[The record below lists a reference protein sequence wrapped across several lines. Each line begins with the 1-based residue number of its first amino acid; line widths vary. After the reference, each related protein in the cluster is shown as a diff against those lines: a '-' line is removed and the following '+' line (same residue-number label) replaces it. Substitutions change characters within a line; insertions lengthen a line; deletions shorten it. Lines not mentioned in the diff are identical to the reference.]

1 MNNEYEHMEEK
12 TQEGVCFQWDESHE
26 DIVDMN
32 VEAGIKIVELPSNI
46 RIPKTEKAFPDV
58 EELVISKNAKNILI
72 PNALFPNA
80 KKVTSHSPYF
90 VSGKYL
96 IKNYHGTMYSK
107 LLNVFCTS
115 EDINLKCGSSY
126 ERVSSIADYAF
137 AGNKSTV
144 LLGTDSI
151 SSCDEFAFKDSA
163 FENQPFVNGVK
174 EAGGIVF
181 DIDYDADKVVLPD
194 DEKTLR
200 AYANNIDLSKVKKL
214 VIHNAYSLNYFM
226 TSKIPPVIVVDSGDI
241 CLGDII
247 KIVHSSRGDS
257 VVKDVQFTDKV
268 KRFVVMHD
276 GVVYTSDMKTLIAG
290 LPSKKDVVIP
300 EGVMEIHA
308 NAFYRCNIESV
319 TMPDSLEV
327 IDTCAF
333 QECKNLST
341 VKFGNGLT
349 RICERAFSYCKNLKE
364 IVLPDRLER
373 MDSYAFSYAGLESVT
388 FGSGLNSLS
397 NGVFANTPMQKVH
410 IPNTVTRIAH
420 VVFGED
426 IKSIIADNYIQDI
439 ESVASCINRRNADD
453 FVIISCDGKKAYI
466 PKNVKP
472 SMFDTLKSRASFF
485 WSDEG
490 EETCGFW
497 DCSYSAKGREDEAL
511 AEYLE
516 FGFIDA
522 KEYLKKNS
530 KRIITRLVE
539 EGDEDKI
546 VQFLNLG
553 FVSKPT
559 LKSLIPKAEEKE
571 LAIVSSYI
579 LKQIGDKKTSNR
591 FAL

>member
-1 MNNEYEHMEEK
+1 MNNGYEHMEEK
-12 TQEGVCFQWDESHE
+12 TQDGVCFQWDESHE
-26 DIVDMN
+26 DILDMN
-32 VEAGIKIVELPSNI
+32 VEAGIKVVALPSSV
-46 RIPKTEKAFPDV
+46 RMSKTEKMFPDV
-58 EELVISKNAKNILI
+58 EELVIANNVKNILI
-72 PNALFPNA
+72 PNTLFPNV
-80 KKVTSHSPYF
+80 KKVTSRSPYF
-90 VSGKYL
+90 ISGRYIFKRYMGRY
-96 IKNYHGTMYSK
+96 KK

-115 EDINLKCGSSY
+115 DDINLKYDSTLEKPSA
-126 ERVSSIADYAF
+126 IADYAF
-137 AGNKSTV
+137 AGSKSTV

-174 EAGGIVF
+174 ETGGIVF
-181 DIDYDADKVVLPD
+181 DIDYDADEVVLPD
-194 DEKTLR
+194 DEKTLQ

-226 TSKIPPVIVVDSGDI
+226 TSKIPPVIVVDSNNIYLD
-241 CLGDII
+241 DMVT
-247 KIVHSSRGDS
+247 IVHSSRGDS
-257 VVKDVQFTDKV
+257 VVKDVQLTDKV
-268 KRFVVMHD
+268 KRFVMHD
-276 GVVYTSDMKTLIAG
+276 GIVYTSDMKTLVAG
-290 LPSKKDVVIP
+290 LPFKKEVVIP

-333 QECKNLST
+333 HECKNLST

-349 RICERAFSYCKNLKE
+349 RICERAFFYCKNLKE

-420 VVFGED
+420 CVFGED

-453 FVIISCDGKKAYI
+453 FVIISCDGKKTYI

-530 KRIITRLVE
+530 KRIITCLLYTSDAA
-539 EGDEDKI
+539 DE
-546 VQFLNLG
+546 
-553 FVSKPT
+553 
-559 LKSLIPKAEEKE
+559 
-571 LAIVSSYI
+571 
-579 LKQIGDKKTSNR
+579 
-591 FAL
+591 